1 VPFCGNFLFAAIQA
15 LTRQFHFFATHSRR
29 RQFYGFIDF
38 DVAGTTAEIAGQR
51 FLDLITRRLWFLIH
65 QFLCRQ
71 EKAGRA
77 IAALRRAEIGEGILQ
92 RMKRPARGHAFD
104 RCDLTVFG
112 IQTQKQTRQNRTPV
126 DQDGARAALSQ
137 LTSVLG
143 ARQRKV
149 FAQDFKQRL
158 VRRKGHFGHF
168 TVECERDVLFLF
180 HLLAPLRLEGD
191 HNFRGVSPTVR
202 EGSEIKVGEAFA
214 VAADVRNPEE
224 VEQALAA
231 TVERFGRIDIVVN
244 GAAGNFL
251 CAAEELSPN
260 GFGTVV
266 DIDLKG
272 TFNVCRA
279 AFAELKKNQ
288 GQILNIS
295 ATLHYLGTPMQI
307 HVSAAK
313 AGVDALTKNLAVEW
327 GRYGIRVNAIAP
339 GPIGD
344 TEGMK
349 RLVPEPIK
357 EKLKQRIPLGRFGL
371 IEDIENAAVFLC
383 SNAASYING
392 AVIVVDGGH
401 WLASNS
407 LL

>member
-1 VPFCGNFLFAAIQA
+1 MSSVFADNI
-15 LTRQFHFFATHSRR
+15 LKGR
-29 RQFYGFIDF
+29 
-38 DVAGTTAEIAGQR
+38 VAFVTGGGTG
-51 FLDLITRRLWFLIH
+51 IT
-65 QFLCRQ
+65 
-71 EKAGRA
+71 G
-77 IAALRRAEIGEGILQ
+77 G
-92 RMKRPARGHAFD
+92 
-104 RCDLTVFG
+104 V
-112 IQTQKQTRQNRTPV
+112 
-126 DQDGARAALSQ
+126 ARALAEAGANVALVSRS
-137 LTSVLG
+137 LEHLEP
-143 ARQRKV
+143 A
-149 FAQDFKQRL
+149 ANAINE
-158 VRRKGHFGHF
+158 VRSRSRATRP
-168 TVECERDVLFLF
+168 TVSES
-180 HLLAPLRLEGD
+180 PEGD
-191 HNFRGVSPTVR
+191 HAK
-202 EGSEIKVGEAFA
+202 IGEAFA
-214 VAADVRNPEE
+214 VAADVRNPDE
-224 VEQALAA
+224 VEKAIAA
-231 TVERFGRIDIVVN
+231 TIERFGRIDIVVN

-251 CAAEELSPN
+251 CTAEELSPN

-279 AFAELKKNQ
+279 AFAELKKNR

-295 ATLHYLGTPMQI
+295 ATLHYLGTPMQL

-383 SNAASYING
+383 SDAASYING

-401 WLASNS
+401 WLAANR
-407 LL
+407 LV

>member
-1 VPFCGNFLFAAIQA
+1 MKIFA
-15 LTRQFHFFATHSRR
+15 
-29 RQFYGFIDF
+29 
-38 DVAGTTAEIAGQR
+38 
-51 FLDLITRRLWFLIH
+51 
-65 QFLCRQ
+65 
-71 EKAGRA
+71 
-77 IAALRRAEIGEGILQ
+77 EGILKDHVAFVTGGGTGITGGVA
-92 RMKRPARGHAFD
+92 RALAEAGANVALVSRSLEHLEPAAKAINDARSSARG
-104 RCDLTVFG
+104 
-112 IQTQKQTRQNRTPV
+112 
-126 DQDGARAALSQ
+126 S
-137 LTSVLG
+137 
-143 ARQRKV
+143 
-149 FAQDFKQRL
+149 
-158 VRRKGHFGHF
+158 
-168 TVECERDVLFLF
+168 
-180 HLLAPLRLEGD
+180 
-191 HNFRGVSPTVR
+191 SPTVR
-202 EGSEIKVGEAFA
+202 EGADLESATIGEAFA
-214 VAADVRNPEE
+214 VAADVRKPEE
-224 VEQALAA
+224 VEKAIAA
-231 TVERFGRIDIVVN
+231 AVERFGKIDIVVN

-295 ATLHYLGTPMQI
+295 ATLHYLGTPMQL

-313 AGVDALTKNLAVEW
+313 AGVDALTTNLAVEW
-327 GRYGIRVNAIAP
+327 GQYGIRVNAIAP

-357 EKLKQRIPLGRFGL
+357 EKLKKRIPLGRFGL
-371 IEDIENAAVFLC
+371 IKDIENAAVFLC
-383 SNAASYING
+383 SDAASYING

-407 LL
+407 LR